1 MSTTPSEAY
10 DNRLVQLIEEASS
23 HDLAS
28 DEATKALSNLAVFSK
43 CRPAPP
49 EPQPEPPYVPVTRW
63 EKVMARTAAVMDNET
78 TRTLIKA
85 GGAFA
90 GVALVVWT
98 TVHRDHVVERQALQ
112 QANQRPS

>member
-23 HDLAS
+23 HDLTS
-28 DEATKALSNLAVFSK
+28 DESTKAMSNLAVFSK

-49 EPQPEPPYVPVTRW
+49 EPKPDPIHVPTTRW
-63 EKVMARTAAVMDNET
+63 EKAKAGLAAALDNET
-78 TRTLIKA
+78 ARTVIKA

-90 GVALVVWT
+90 GVALVVWS

-112 QANQRPS
+112 QANQRNS